1 MLNTIKSIFFAI
13 CLMGVSMLCAEEA
26 KTREVKLQDAVKS
39 WEQLKAIAENTSR
52 MSLSGA
58 IRELVTGI
66 TDPYFGEED
75 LKKLIAM
82 EKSVESGEYADYWE
96 NGKRKLKGAFKKG
109 LADGHIHG
117 WYPDGSDAFKG
128 FFDEGVKQGIHM
140 AFFPRK
146 KMNGDSTHHGRLLTY
161 NEQGKPSGVQET
173 CYRDGG
179 LQSDSNY
186 KKGMLEG
193 PVTFWGDGLLGEK
206 LYKEGK
212 LVTTKPPSK

>member
-1 MLNTIKSIFFAI
+1 MSL
-13 CLMGVSMLCAEEA
+13 LGVCMLCGEEV
-26 KTREVKLQDAVKS
+26 KTREVKLQEAIKN
-39 WEQLKAIAENTSR
+39 WEQLRAIAENTTR
-52 MSLSGA
+52 RSLSGA

-75 LKKLIAM
+75 LKKLIEM

-96 NGKRKLKGAFKKG
+96 NGKRKIKGAFKKG

-128 FFDEGVKQGIHM
+128 FFSEGVKQGIHM
-140 AFFPRK
+140 AFLPRK
-146 KMNGDSTHHGRLLTY
+146 KMNGDSTYYGRLLTY
-161 NEQGKPSGVQET
+161 NAQGKPNGVQQT
-173 CYRDGG
+173 CYQYGN

-186 KKGMLEG
+186 KNGMLEG
-193 PVTFWGDGLLGEK
+193 PVTFWGGGSLGER

-212 LVTTKPPSK
+212 LVATKPSSK